1 MVARA
6 FILFGYE
13 MEDLTTAINGLSTL
27 IETILVPLLIIWGF
41 SCGYK

>member
-1 MVARA
+1 VVARA
-6 FILFGYE
+6 FILFGNI